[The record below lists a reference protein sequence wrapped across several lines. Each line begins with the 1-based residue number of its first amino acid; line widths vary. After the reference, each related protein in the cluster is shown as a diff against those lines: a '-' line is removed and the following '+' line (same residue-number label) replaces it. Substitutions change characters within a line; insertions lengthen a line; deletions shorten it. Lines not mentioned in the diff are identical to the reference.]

1 MYCLARMRTPHLLSV
16 KDKTME
22 FQNEFQVHFALAVI
36 STIRV
41 MTAIDFTSTTLF
53 KGSFFKLQAG
63 SSINDVTLN
72 LEYVRCC
79 KPFGPLKVKKNIH
92 GPLKYLQT
100 LKFP

>member
-1 MYCLARMRTPHLLSV
+1 
-16 KDKTME
+16 ME

-63 SSINDVTLN
+63 SSINDVTLSQE
-72 LEYVRCC
+72 LRPGLLTFWTP
-79 KPFGPLKVKKNIH
+79 KSKK
-92 GPLKYLQT
+92 KYSWTPKILAD
-100 LKFP
+100 P